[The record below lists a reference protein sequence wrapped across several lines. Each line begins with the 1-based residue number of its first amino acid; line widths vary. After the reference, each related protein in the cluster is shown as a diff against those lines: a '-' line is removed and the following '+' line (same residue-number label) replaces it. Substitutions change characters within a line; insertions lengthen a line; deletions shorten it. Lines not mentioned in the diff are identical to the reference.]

1 MLWFFYK
8 SQNMKAGARLL
19 VWVPMKRS
27 DLSHTIREAL
37 KRLPPPYEAHY
48 GIVPPAPPE
57 GGVFAPGATK
67 ALEAAQAAFGKVD
80 AIAAQMKD
88 PYIVSRVLT
97 RREAVSSSSIE
108 GTQSTLDELLS
119 VEETGDEGSRE
130 EARQVRN
137 YAVALD
143 GFIPKA
149 AADGYGIFTLD
160 LIKDLHRAVMK
171 DDPDYQDIP
180 GELRTRVVWI
190 GGNGGIAYSSLNPPP
205 PADVP
210 DCLAQTVD
218 YLRNEGMQQMT
229 QGFVTRMAIAHTHFE
244 AVHPFR
250 DGNGRVGRL
259 LLPLMMAAEKHVPLY
274 LSPYIESRKGTYY
287 ASLKDAQQRLDWEP
301 IIMFMADAVTGTVE
315 ELMRTRT
322 ALSELSERWRE
333 RRKFRKGSAALR
345 ALDELH
351 NYPVVTAKRL
361 GQLLD
366 VTPAQ
371 INQAIAQLQEVGILQ
386 ERTGYARNR
395 VYAAPEAL
403 AIINRPFGEEPILA
417 GVDPDEES
425 AGPARL

>member
-1 MLWFFYK
+1 MGF
-8 SQNMKAGARLL
+8 
-19 VWVPMKRS
+19 MKRS
-27 DLSHTIREAL
+27 DLSHKIRETL
-37 KRLPPPYEAHY
+37 KRLPAPYDSHY

-57 GGVFAPGATK
+57 DGVFAPGATK

-119 VEETGDEGSRE
+119 VEETGDDGARD

-149 AADGYGIFTLD
+149 AEDGYSVFTMD

-180 GELRTRVVWI
+180 GDLRSRVVWI
-190 GGNGGIAYSSLNPPP
+190 GGNRDIAYSSLNPPP

-229 QGFVTRMAIAHTHFE
+229 QGFITRMAIAHTHFE

-274 LSPYIESRKGTYY
+274 LSPYIESKKGTYY

-301 IIMFMADAVTGTVE
+301 IITFMADAVAGTVE
-315 ELMRTRT
+315 ELIRTRT
-322 ALSELSERWRE
+322 ALSELSELWRE
-333 RRKFRKGSAALR
+333 RRKFRKGSAAAR

-361 GQLLD
+361 GELLRISAPQ
-366 VTPAQ
+366 VH
-371 INQAIAQLQEVGILQ
+371 QAIAQLEDAGILE

-395 VYAAPEAL
+395 VYAASEAL
-403 AIINRPFGEEPILA
+403 GIINRPFGEEPLLPGKIE
-417 GVDPDEES
+417 PNENSES
-425 AGPARL
+425 SKRT

>member
-1 MLWFFYK
+1 
-8 SQNMKAGARLL
+8 
-19 VWVPMKRS
+19 MKRS
-27 DLSHTIREAL
+27 DLSPTVRETL
-37 KRLPPPYEAHY
+37 KRLPPPYDSHY

-57 GGVFAPGATK
+57 NGISVAGATK
-67 ALEAAQAAFGKVD
+67 ALDAAQAAFGRVD
-80 AIAAQMKD
+80 AIAAEMKD

-119 VEETGDEGSRE
+119 IEETGDDDARD

-143 GFIPKA
+143 GFIPLA
-149 AADGYGIFTLD
+149 AKDGYGVFTMD
-160 LIKDLHRAVMK
+160 LIKNLHRAVMK

-180 GELRTRVVWI
+180 GEIRTRVVWI
-190 GGNGGIAYSSLNPPP
+190 GGQGNIAYSSLNPPP
-205 PADVP
+205 PAVVP

-229 QGFVTRMAIAHTHFE
+229 QGLITRMAIAHTHFE

-259 LLPLMMAAEKHVPLY
+259 LLPLMMAAEKHIPLY
-274 LSPYIESRKGTYY
+274 LSPYIESKKGTYY
-287 ASLKDAQQRLDWEP
+287 ASLKDAQQRLDWQP
-301 IIMFMADAVTGTVE
+301 IITFMADAVAGTVE
-315 ELMRTRT
+315 ELIRTRD
-322 ALSELSERWRE
+322 ALSKLSELWQE

-351 NYPVVTAKRL
+351 NYPVLTAKRL
-361 GQLLD
+361 GEILEISPPQ
-366 VTPAQ
+366 VH
-371 INQAIAQLQEVGILQ
+371 QAIAQLEEADILE

-403 AIINRPFGEEPILA
+403 SIINRPFGEEPLLPDQA
-417 GVDPDEES
+417 DPD
-425 AGPARL
+425 

>member
-8 SQNMKAGARLL
+8 SQNMKAGTRLL

-67 ALEAAQAAFGKVD
+67 ALDAAQAAFGKVD

-119 VEETGDEGSRE
+119 IEETGDEGSRE

-301 IIMFMADAVTGTVE
+301 IIIFMADAVTGTVE

-417 GVDPDEES
+417 DVDPDEES

>member
-1 MLWFFYK
+1 
-8 SQNMKAGARLL
+8 
-19 VWVPMKRS
+19 MKRS
-27 DLSHTIREAL
+27 DLSHTIRETL
-37 KRLPPPYEAHY
+37 KRLPPPYDSHY

-57 GGVFAPGATK
+57 EGVSVAGATK

-80 AIAAQMKD
+80 AIAVQMKD

-119 VEETGDEGSRE
+119 VEETGDEGARD

-143 GFIPKA
+143 GFIPLA
-149 AADGYGIFTLD
+149 AKDGYGVFTMD

-171 DDPDYQDIP
+171 DDPNYKDVP
-180 GELRTRVVWI
+180 GDLRTRVVWI
-190 GGNGGIAYSSLNPPP
+190 GGNKDIAYSSLNPPP
-205 PADVP
+205 PADVH

-218 YLRNEGMQQMT
+218 FLRNEGMQQMT
-229 QGFVTRMAIAHTHFE
+229 QGFITRMAIAHTHFE

-274 LSPYIESRKGTYY
+274 LSPYIESKKGTYY
-287 ASLKDAQQRLDWEP
+287 ASLKDAQQRLDWQP
-301 IIMFMADAVTGTVE
+301 IITFMADAVTGTVD
-315 ELMRTRT
+315 ELIRTRE
-322 ALSELSERWRE
+322 ALSELSDVWRK
-333 RRKFRKGSAALR
+333 RRKFRKGSAAAR

-361 GQLLD
+361 GELLD
-366 VTPAQ
+366 ISPPQVH
-371 INQAIAQLQEVGILQ
+371 QAIAQLEEAGILE
-386 ERTGYARNR
+386 ERTGYSRNR
-395 VYAAPEAL
+395 VYAATEAL
-403 AIINRPFGEEPILA
+403 GIINRPFGEEPLLPDQ
-417 GVDPDEES
+417 VDPDEVP
-425 AGPARL
+425 AGPKGP

>member
-1 MLWFFYK
+1 
-8 SQNMKAGARLL
+8 
-19 VWVPMKRS
+19 MKRS

-67 ALEAAQAAFGKVD
+67 ALEAAQAAFGKVN

-301 IIMFMADAVTGTVE
+301 IIIFMADAVTGTVE

-351 NYPVVTAKRL
+351 NYPVVTARRL

-417 GVDPDEES
+417 DVDPDEES

>member
-1 MLWFFYK
+1 
-8 SQNMKAGARLL
+8 
-19 VWVPMKRS
+19 MKRS
-27 DLSHTIREAL
+27 DLSHTVRDTL
-37 KRLPPPYEAHY
+37 KRLPAPYESHY

-57 GGVFAPGATK
+57 NGVLVAGAMK
-67 ALEAAQAAFGKVD
+67 ALDAAQAAFGKVD

-108 GTQSTLDELLS
+108 GTESTLDELLF
-119 VEETGDEGSRE
+119 VEETGDDGARD

-143 GFIPKA
+143 GFIPRA
-149 AADGYGIFTLD
+149 TEQGYGIFTID

-171 DDPDYQDIP
+171 DDPDYKDVP
-180 GELRTRVVWI
+180 GEFRERVVWI
-190 GGNGGIAYSSLNPPP
+190 GGGGNIAYSSLNPPP

-210 DCLAQTVD
+210 GCLAQTVD

-229 QGFVTRMAIAHTHFE
+229 QGFITRMAIAHAHFE

-274 LSPYIESRKGTYY
+274 LSPYIESKQASYY
-287 ASLKDAQQRLDWEP
+287 ASLKDAQQRLDWQP
-301 IIMFMADAVTGTVE
+301 IVTFMADAVTGTVN
-315 ELMRTRT
+315 ELIRTRD
-322 ALSELSERWRE
+322 ALSELSALWRL
-333 RRKFRKGSAALR
+333 RRKFRKRSAAAR

-351 NYPVVTAKRL
+351 NYPVMTARRL
-361 GQLLD
+361 GELLGISPPQ
-366 VTPAQ
+366 VH
-371 INQAIAQLQEVGILQ
+371 QAIAQLEEAGILE

-395 VYAAPEAL
+395 VYAASEAL
-403 AIINRPFGEEPILA
+403 GIINRPFGEEPILP
-417 GVDPDEES
+417 GQSDPDEL
-425 AGPARL
+425 P

>member
-1 MLWFFYK
+1 
-8 SQNMKAGARLL
+8 
-19 VWVPMKRS
+19 MKRS
-27 DLSHTIREAL
+27 ELSHTIRETL
-37 KRLPPPYEAHY
+37 KRLPPPYDSHY

-57 GGVFAPGATK
+57 DGVFVGGAMK

-119 VEETGDEGSRE
+119 VEETGDDGARD

-137 YAVALD
+137 YAMALD

-149 AADGYGIFTLD
+149 AKDGYGVFTMD

-171 DDPDYQDIP
+171 DDPEYKDVP
-180 GELRTRVVWI
+180 GDLRTRVVWI
-190 GGNGGIAYSSLNPPP
+190 GGNKDIAYSSLNPPP
-205 PADVP
+205 PAAVA

-229 QGFVTRMAIAHTHFE
+229 QGFITRMAIAHTHFE

-259 LLPLMMAAEKHVPLY
+259 LLPLMMAAERHVPLY
-274 LSPYIESRKGTYY
+274 LSPYIENKKGAYY

-301 IIMFMADAVTGTVE
+301 IITFMADAVTGTVD
-315 ELMRTRT
+315 ELIRTRT

-333 RRKFRKGSAALR
+333 RRKFRKGSAAVR

-366 VTPAQ
+366 VSPAQ
-371 INQAIAQLQEVGILQ
+371 VNQAIAQLQEAGILH

-395 VYAAPEAL
+395 IYAAPEAL

-417 GVDPDEES
+417 EVDADETDLDERGV
-425 AGPARL
+425 GPKGP

>member
-1 MLWFFYK
+1 
-8 SQNMKAGARLL
+8 
-19 VWVPMKRS
+19 
-27 DLSHTIREAL
+27 
-37 KRLPPPYEAHY
+37 
-48 GIVPPAPPE
+48 
-57 GGVFAPGATK
+57 
-67 ALEAAQAAFGKVD
+67 LEAAQAAFGKVD

-119 VEETGDEGSRE
+119 VEETGDDGGRD

-143 GFIPKA
+143 GFIPIA
-149 AADGYGIFTLD
+149 ARDGYNLFTMD

-171 DDPDYQDIP
+171 DDADYQDVP
-180 GELRTRVVWI
+180 GDLRARVVWI
-190 GGNGGIAYSSLNPPP
+190 GGNKDIAYSSLNPPP

-210 DCLAQTVD
+210 ACLAQTVD

-229 QGFVTRMAIAHTHFE
+229 QGFITRMAIAHAHFE

-274 LSPYIESRKGTYY
+274 LSPYIENRKETYY
-287 ASLKDAQQRLDWEP
+287 ASLKDAQQRLDWES
-301 IIMFMADAVTGTVE
+301 IITFMADAVTGTVE
-315 ELMRTRT
+315 ELIRTRT
-322 ALSELSERWRE
+322 ALSELAGRWRQ

-361 GQLLD
+361 GKLLGIS
-366 VTPAQ
+366 PAQ
-371 INQAIAQLQEVGILQ
+371 INQGIAQLEDAGILQ

-403 AIINRPFGEEPILA
+403 AIINRPFGEEPVFA
-417 GVDPDEES
+417 DDDPDS
-425 AGPARL
+425 

>member
-1 MLWFFYK
+1 
-8 SQNMKAGARLL
+8 
-19 VWVPMKRS
+19 MKRS
-27 DLSHTIREAL
+27 DLSYTIRESL
-37 KRLPPPYEAHY
+37 KRLPPPYDSHY
-48 GIVPPAPPE
+48 GIVPPAPPDD
-57 GGVFAPGATK
+57 GVFAPGATK

-119 VEETGDEGSRE
+119 VEETGDDGARDET
-130 EARQVRN
+130 RQVRN

-143 GFIPKA
+143 GFIPRA
-149 AADGYGIFTLD
+149 AKEGYGVFTMD
-160 LIKDLHRAVMK
+160 LIRDLHRAVMK
-171 DDPDYQDIP
+171 DDPDYQDVP
-180 GELRTRVVWI
+180 GDLRARVVWI
-190 GGNGGIAYSSLNPPP
+190 GGSKDIAYSSWNPPP

-229 QGFVTRMAIAHTHFE
+229 QGFIARMAIAHAHFE

-274 LSPYIESRKGTYY
+274 LSPYIESKKGTYY
-287 ASLKDAQQRLDWEP
+287 ASLKDAQQRLEWEP
-301 IIMFMADAVTGTVE
+301 VITFMADAVTGTVE
-315 ELMRTRT
+315 ELIRTRT
-322 ALSELSERWRE
+322 ALSELSERWRG
-333 RRKFRKGSAALR
+333 RRKFRRGSAAMR

-351 NYPVVTAKRL
+351 NYPVVTARRL
-361 GQLLD
+361 GDLLD

-371 INQAIAQLQEVGILQ
+371 INQGIAQLEEAGILH

-395 VYAAPEAL
+395 VYAAPEVL
-403 AIINRPFGEEPILA
+403 AVINRPFGEEPIL
-417 GVDPDEES
+417 PE
-425 AGPARL
+425 

>member
-1 MLWFFYK
+1 
-8 SQNMKAGARLL
+8 
-19 VWVPMKRS
+19 MKRS

-37 KRLPPPYEAHY
+37 KRLPPPYDSHY

-57 GGVFAPGATK
+57 DGVFAPGATK
-67 ALEAAQAAFGKVD
+67 TLEAAQAAFGKVD

-119 VEETGDEGSRE
+119 LEETGDDGARD

-143 GFIPKA
+143 GFIPRA
-149 AADGYGIFTLD
+149 AKHGYSVFTMD
-160 LIKDLHRAVMK
+160 LISDLHRAVMK
-171 DDPDYQDIP
+171 DDPDYQDVP
-180 GELRTRVVWI
+180 GDLRSRVVWI
-190 GGNGGIAYSSLNPPP
+190 GGNKDIAYSSLNPPP

-210 DCLAQTVD
+210 GCLAQTVD

-229 QGFVTRMAIAHTHFE
+229 QGFITRMAIAHTHFE

-274 LSPYIESRKGTYY
+274 LSPYIESKKGTYY

-301 IIMFMADAVTGTVE
+301 IITFMADAIAGTVE
-315 ELMRTRT
+315 ELIRTRT
-322 ALSELSERWRE
+322 ALSELSERWRQ

-345 ALDELH
+345 TLDELH

-366 VTPAQ
+366 VSPAQ
-371 INQAIAQLQEVGILQ
+371 INQGIAQLQEAGILQ

-403 AIINRPFGEEPILA
+403 AIINRPFGEEPILTET
-417 GVDPDEES
+417 DFDET
-425 AGPARL
+425 